1 MANFVSNLGGTT
13 DFHIIRPYF
22 GMNGVFLLAFIGRF
36 LLFRRGSRR
45 GSVVIAHLI
54 GFVGKPSFYATI
66 AKQQPANLLK
76 HRQKKYSR
84 NSLFF
89 KRCYFQTTPLG
100 ITHNSRSSK
109 ANVCVSQKYINV
121 RIQSPFLKKSFSNKI
136 LEDLLI

>member
-36 LLFRRGSRR
+36 LLFRRGS
-45 GSVVIAHLI
+45 VVIVHLI

-84 NSLFF
+84 NSLFI

-100 ITHNSRSSK
+100 ITHNSRPSK

-121 RIQSPFLKKSFSNKI
+121 RIQSLFFKKSFSNKI